1 MKKYFK
7 LLMVALFATL
17 SFTLV
22 SCGDDDDNDALV
34 GTWELTEIEDDGDV
48 YYTIITF
55 NKNNTL
61 AMSEIWTNGDGD
73 DSDIDN
79 YTGTYLVDGD
89 VKKGAAITV
98 NFIDEDGDTWTESG
112 SVRVDGKSLYATLDG
127 DSKVFTKK

>member
-98 NFIDEDGDTWTESG
+98 NFIDEDGDTWTERG